1 MSARCERAYEWSMP
15 IKNVSV
21 KHMDIINYIPT
32 VIVFLYELTLTM
44 DEQKMRV
51 RHAAEPALIL

>member
-1 MSARCERAYEWSMP
+1 MSARCERAYEWSMS

-21 KHMDIINYIPT
+21 KRMDIINYIPT

-51 RHAAEPALIL
+51 RNAAEPALIL

>member
-1 MSARCERAYEWSMP
+1 MS

-21 KHMDIINYIPT
+21 KRMDIINYIPT

-44 DEQKMRV
+44 DGKKMRV